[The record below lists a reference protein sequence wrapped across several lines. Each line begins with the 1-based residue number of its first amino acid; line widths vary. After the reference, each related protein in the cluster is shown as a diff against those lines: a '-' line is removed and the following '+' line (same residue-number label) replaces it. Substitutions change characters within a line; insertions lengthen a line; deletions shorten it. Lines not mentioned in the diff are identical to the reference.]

1 MHRPLL
7 KKLDRW
13 TVPYKTFLFIIQKEE
28 QTPSNAAFGRAN
40 ATRPYSFLDIKKT
53 IRSPEY
59 SNHKRK

>member
-7 KKLDRW
+7 TKLDRW

-40 ATRPYSFLDIKKT
+40 ATRPNSFLGPG
-53 IRSPEY
+53 S
-59 SNHKRK
+59 H